1 MSIKTLLQ
9 IILFLLILLII
20 FSMYFIYFYTGP
32 LNKQISISLDN
43 KNINEKTFDQDVSVT
58 SELSD
63 ISDTKVNFQ
72 ESEKKNI
79 NDKNSLNNQILVS
92 ENNGSS
98 TKEIKN
104 LTKSIEYVTT
114 NKNGDIFKI
123 YADFGIT
130 NLKNSDILDLKNV
143 NGIISST
150 NRSEIYISSDLAKYN
165 YTNQDSKFYK
175 NVKITYDEKIIT
187 CDNFDINISEDIA
200 VAYNNVIVKD
210 KDSLMKAEVVT
221 FDIVTHDI
229 NINSKE
235 KVKIISN

>member
-1 MSIKTLLQ
+1 
-9 IILFLLILLII
+9 
-20 FSMYFIYFYTGP
+20 MYFIYFYTGP

-143 NGIISST
+143 NGIISSP

>member
-143 NGIISST
+143 NGIISSP

>member
-210 KDSLMKAEVVT
+210 EDSLMKAEVVT

>member
-1 MSIKTLLQ
+1 
-9 IILFLLILLII
+9 
-20 FSMYFIYFYTGP
+20 MYFIYFYTGP

>member
-20 FSMYFIYFYTGP
+20 FSIFFMYFYTGP
-32 LNKQISISLDN
+32 LNKQIAISLDN
-43 KNINEKTFDQDVSVT
+43 KNINEKIFDQDVSVT

-92 ENNGSS
+92 ENNESI

-123 YADFGIT
+123 YADFGVT

-143 NGIISST
+143 NGIISSP
-150 NRSEIYISSDLAKYN
+150 NRSEIYISSDLAEYN

-200 VAYNNVIVKD
+200 VAYNNVIVED
-210 KDSLMKAEVVT
+210 ENSLMRAQVLT
-221 FDIVTHDI
+221 FNIITHDI
-229 NINSKE
+229 NINSEE

>member
-1 MSIKTLLQ
+1 
-9 IILFLLILLII
+9 
-20 FSMYFIYFYTGP
+20 MYFIYFYTGP

-130 NLKNSDILDLKNV
+130 NLKNSEL
-143 NGIISST
+143 ISKT
-150 NRSEIYISSDLAKYN
+150 NCFLI
-165 YTNQDSKFYK
+165 
-175 NVKITYDEKIIT
+175 
-187 CDNFDINISEDIA
+187 
-200 VAYNNVIVKD
+200 
-210 KDSLMKAEVVT
+210 
-221 FDIVTHDI
+221 
-229 NINSKE
+229 KE
-235 KVKIISN
+235 A

>member
-114 NKNGDIFKI
+114 NKNGDILRFMQTS
-123 YADFGIT
+123 A
-130 NLKNSDILDLKNV
+130 
-143 NGIISST
+143 
-150 NRSEIYISSDLAKYN
+150 
-165 YTNQDSKFYK
+165 
-175 NVKITYDEKIIT
+175 
-187 CDNFDINISEDIA
+187 
-200 VAYNNVIVKD
+200 
-210 KDSLMKAEVVT
+210 
-221 FDIVTHDI
+221 
-229 NINSKE
+229 
-235 KVKIISN
+235 

>member
-1 MSIKTLLQ
+1 M
-9 IILFLLILLII
+9 
-20 FSMYFIYFYTGP
+20 
-32 LNKQISISLDN
+32 
-43 KNINEKTFDQDVSVT
+43 
-58 SELSD
+58 
-63 ISDTKVNFQ
+63 
-72 ESEKKNI
+72 
-79 NDKNSLNNQILVS
+79 VS